1 MKFKSNYFL
10 YLILMVAFGAC
21 ETQPTITP
29 EYPVILNPK
38 GGLFIL
44 NEGNFQFG
52 NATIDYYDFETQK
65 LSTNAFETTNNRK
78 LGDVLQSMT
87 RYGDKGYL
95 VINNS
100 QKIEVINI
108 NTLSSLATISGFV
121 SPRFMVILGAQRA
134 YVSEYYN
141 GGVKVVDLNT
151 NQIIQTIPVN
161 GNCDELLVY
170 NNKLYVTVSNKK
182 LVYVINTQSNV
193 IMDSID
199 VAYGPNSLLIDKNNN
214 LWVLS
219 SGRTINGGGF
229 ENGALQKI
237 NTDVDT
243 VLQQFSITRQSEH
256 GPIKLRSNAKKDELY
271 WINKSI
277 YKHAISSNVISSNPW
292 LPSFNSNFWAL
303 NFDSLTDE
311 IYVGDAIDFVQRST
325 INRYDETATL
335 RGTFK
340 AGIITGDFYFYYR

>member
-1 MKFKSNYFL
+1 MKLKNNYFL
-10 YLILMVAFGAC
+10 LLILLVAFGAC
-21 ETQPTITP
+21 ETKPTITP
-29 EYPVILNPK
+29 EYPPILNPK

-52 NATIDYYDFETQK
+52 NATLDYYDFETQK
-65 LSTNAFETTNNRK
+65 LSTNSFETTNNRK

-87 RYGDKGYL
+87 RSGNRGYL
-95 VINNS
+95 VVNNS
-100 QKIEVINI
+100 QKVEVINML
-108 NTLSSLATISGFV
+108 NLSSEGTIAGFV
-121 SPRFMVILGAQRA
+121 SPRYMVVNGAQFA

-141 GGVKVVDLNT
+141 GGIKVVDLNN
-151 NQIIQTIPVN
+151 NQIVQTIPVN
-161 GNCDELLVY
+161 GNCDELLVH
-170 NNKLYVTVSNKK
+170 NSKLYVTVSNKK
-182 LVYVINTQSNV
+182 LVYVINTKSNI

-237 NTDVDT
+237 NTDADT
-243 VLQQFSITRQSEH
+243 VLQQFIITRQSEH
-256 GPIKLRSNAKKDELY
+256 GPIKLRSNAKRDELY

-277 YKHAISSNVISSNPW
+277 YKHAINNNEVSGNPW
-292 LPSFNSNFWAL
+292 LPSFNNNFWAL
-303 NFDSLTDE
+303 NYDSLTDE

-325 INRYDETATL
+325 VNRYDETATL

-340 AGIITGDFYFYYR
+340 AGIITGDFYFFYR

>member
-1 MKFKSNYFL
+1 MKLKNNYFFC
-10 YLILMVAFGAC
+10 LILLVAFSAC
-21 ETQPTITP
+21 ETKPVITP
-29 EYPVILNPK
+29 EYPPILNPK

-65 LSTNAFETTNNRK
+65 LSTNAFETTNKRK

-87 RYGDKGYL
+87 RYGNKGYL
-95 VINNS
+95 VVNNS
-100 QKIEVINI
+100 QKIEVINML
-108 NTLSSLATISGFV
+108 TLASEGTITGFV
-121 SPRFMVILGAQRA
+121 SPRYMVVHGTQFA

-141 GGVKVVDLNT
+141 GGVKVVDLNN
-151 NQIIQTIPVN
+151 NQIVQTIPVS
-161 GNCDELLVY
+161 GNCDELMVH
-170 NNKLYVTVSNKK
+170 NSKLYVTVSNKK

-193 IMDSID
+193 VMDSID
-199 VAYGPNSLLIDKNNN
+199 VAYGPNSLLLDKNNN

-237 NTDVDT
+237 NTNTDT
-243 VLQQFSITRQSEH
+243 ILQQFSITRQSEH

-277 YKHAISSNVISSNPW
+277 YKHAINSNVVSGNPW

-311 IYVGDAIDFVQRST
+311 IYVGDAVDFVQRST

>member
-1 MKFKSNYFL
+1 MKLKSNYFL
-10 YLILMVAFGAC
+10 YLILMVAFSAC

-44 NEGNFQFG
+44 NEGNFQFS
-52 NATIDYYDFETQK
+52 NATLDYYDFETQK

-95 VINNS
+95 VVNNS
-100 QKIEVINI
+100 QKIEVVNI
-108 NTLSSLATISGFV
+108 NTLSSLATINGFV
-121 SPRFMVILGAQRA
+121 SPRFMVINGTQKA

-151 NQIIQTIPVN
+151 NQIVQTIPVS
-161 GNCDELLVY
+161 GNCDELLLH

-182 LVYVINTQSNV
+182 KVCVINTQSNV
-193 IMDSID
+193 VMDSID
-199 VAYGPNSLLIDKNNN
+199 VAYGPNSLLLDKNNH

-219 SGRTINGGGF
+219 SGRVINGGGF

-237 NTDVDT
+237 NTEADS
-243 VLQQFSITRQSEH
+243 VLQLFYITRQSDH
-256 GPIKLRSNAKKDELY
+256 GPIKLRCNGKKDVLY

-277 YKHAISSNVISSNPW
+277 YKHPINENIVSQNPW
-292 LPSFNSNFWAL
+292 LPSFNNNFWAL
-303 NFDSLTDE
+303 NYDSLTDE
-311 IYVGDAIDFVQRST
+311 VYVGDAIDFVQRST

-340 AGIITGDFYFYYR
+340 AGIITGDFYFYYK